1 MHYVLTGGISNICS
15 SEPLTVKNFLF
26 QTFQWFVDLSL
37 SHIQPM
43 CITYIKNKIKLNIK
57 TRFNC
62 LRQHVHL
69 NLQYRWECEVSNRP
83 RSTDCWS
90 FSLFPEQKVTSSN
103 DTLPWMQCCEQPR
116 VLPPPTPPPPPQWI
130 EALWELGF
138 WHKNTTQW
146 PCWQVS

>member
-43 CITYIKNKIKLNIK
+43 CITYIKNKIKLNTK
-57 TRFNC
+57 TRFSH

-69 NLQYRWECEVSNRP
+69 NLQYRWVCTISNQAKKHRLLELFTVS
-83 RSTDCWS
+83 S
-90 FSLFPEQKVTSSN
+90 QKVTSSN

-116 VLPPPTPPPPPQWI
+116 VPPPPSPTPV
-130 EALWELGF
+130 ERGTVRVRFLA
-138 WHKNTTQW
+138 
-146 PCWQVS
+146 

>member
-43 CITYIKNKIKLNIK
+43 CITYIKNK
-57 TRFNC
+57 
-62 LRQHVHL
+62 
-69 NLQYRWECEVSNRP
+69 SNSILKQDSVTSDNMFIWISSTGGNVRLAIEP

-116 VLPPPTPPPPPQWI
+116 VLPPPPQWR

-138 WHKNTTQW
+138 LA
-146 PCWQVS
+146 